1 VSFPLVSSRL
11 PVILQRSVVP
21 LLLATLGLLLVWVPG
36 IPSFCP
42 MRLALHVPCPSC
54 GLTRSA
60 RLALAGDWGGATR
73 MHPLWLVVL
82 PYVGLVG
89 AAECV
94 GYLGDGRWGRWAGRP
109 AVKRLGCAIAMA
121 LVAVWIAREMGALGG
136 PVAIAAEHVSKR

>member
-1 VSFPLVSSRL
+1 MFTLFVSRL
-11 PVILQRSVVP
+11 PVILHRSVVP
-21 LLLATLGLLLVWVPG
+21 LLLATLAILLVWVPG

-42 MRLALHVPCPSC
+42 MRLMLHVPCPSC
-54 GLTRSA
+54 GLTRAA
-60 RLALAGDWGGATR
+60 RLVLAGDWGGATR
-73 MHPLWLVVL
+73 MHPLWIVVL

-94 GYLGDGRWGRWAGRP
+94 GYLRDGHWGRWAGRG
-109 AVKRLGCAIAMA
+109 AVKRLGWAIAMA